1 MSTYIFDNI
10 QKIEQID
17 QSKMVNLLYHLA
29 EQCEEAIAI
38 GKKAKLAETK
48 NIANILFAGLGGS
61 AIGGD
66 LLRNYLADALRVP
79 FVVSRNYTLP
89 NFVDTSTLFIAS
101 SYSGNTE
108 ETVSAYD
115 GAKKKKAR
123 ILCITSGGKLAD
135 RAKQD
140 GFPVIII
147 PPGLPP
153 RTAIGYSFFPALIAL
168 HQLGLIPDKR
178 EVDETRLFREAQEV
192 IGLLK
197 KLREQY
203 TPSVA
208 IEQNMAK
215 QIASR
220 LYSKLPVVYASGD
233 RFESVVTR
241 WRCQFNENSKCLAN
255 SQVFPELNHNEVV
268 GWEGLKDLMNR
279 MHVIYLR
286 DKEDHPQVQKRFQ
299 ITKEL
304 IHHYAD
310 GITEVW
316 TVGNSLLARLWSVIY
331 LGDFVSYYLAIL
343 NEVDPTP
350 VKKINY
356 LKEKLTQNKENSEC
370 SE

>member
-1 MSTYIFDNI
+1 MSTYLFDNI

-17 QSKMVNLLYHLA
+17 QSKMVSLLYNLA
-29 EQCEEAIAI
+29 EQCEEAISI
-38 GKKAKLAETK
+38 GKKAKLAK
-48 NIANILFAGLGGS
+48 AKKVANILFAGVGGS

-66 LLRNYLADALRVP
+66 LLRNYLASNLLVP
-79 FVVSRNYTLP
+79 FVVNRNYTLP
-89 NFVDTSTLFIAS
+89 NYVNASTLFIAS

-108 ETVSAYD
+108 ETLSAYD
-115 GAKKKKAR
+115 CAKQKNAQ

-135 RAKQD
+135 LAKQD

-153 RTAIGYSFFPALIAL
+153 RTAIGYSFFPGLIAL

-178 EVDETRLFREAQEV
+178 DEAREV
-192 IGLLK
+192 IGLLT

-203 TPSVA
+203 TPSIA
-208 IEQNMAK
+208 IEQNLAK

-220 LYSKLPVVYASGD
+220 LYRKLAVVYASGD

-241 WRCQFNENSKCLAN
+241 WRCQINENSKCLAN

-268 GWEGLKDLMNR
+268 GWEVLKDLMNR
-279 MHVIYLR
+279 MHVIYIR

-304 IHHYAD
+304 IHDYAD

-316 TVGNSLLARLWSVIY
+316 TIGNSLLARLWSVIY
-331 LGDFVSYYLAIL
+331 LGDYVSYYLAIL

-356 LKEKLTQNKENSEC
+356 LKEKLTQ
-370 SE
+370 